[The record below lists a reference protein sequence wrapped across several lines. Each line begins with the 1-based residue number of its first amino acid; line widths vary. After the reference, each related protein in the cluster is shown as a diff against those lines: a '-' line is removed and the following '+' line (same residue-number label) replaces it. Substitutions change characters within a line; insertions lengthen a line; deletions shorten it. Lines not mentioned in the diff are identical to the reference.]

1 MAKIAKPAKAAVK
14 KAAKKVVKKAVKKL
28 VKKAAKP
35 VAKKPAG
42 KKKEITLKYSDKSAG
57 QPELVP
63 IFEEIKNMLL
73 PYENGTLKIHGGTD
87 GKVMLISHK
96 PVEIAG
102 RPREELWFAS
112 ALIQKGYV
120 GLYYMPVYMN
130 DPVKRQLFPEL
141 MKCLKGKACF
151 HIKQNNDQL
160 FEQIAS
166 AIQIGYDAYLQ
177 KGWLE

>member
-1 MAKIAKPAKAAVK
+1 MAKIAKPANAAVK

-73 PYENGTLKIHGGTD
+73 PYEKGTLKIHGGTD

-151 HIKQNNDQL
+151 HIKKADPVIYK
-160 FEQIAS
+160 QIKEALK
-166 AIQIGYDAYLQ
+166 IGFADYRSR
-177 KGWLE
+177 GWI

>member
-1 MAKIAKPAKAAVK
+1 MAKIAKPAKATVK
-14 KAAKKVVKKAVKKL
+14 KAAKKLVKKAVKKL

-35 VAKKPAG
+35 VAKKAAV
-42 KKKEITLKYSDKSAG
+42 KKKEIKLKYSDKSAG

-73 PYENGTLKIHGGTD
+73 PYEKGTLQIHGGTD

-96 PVEIAG
+96 PVVIAG

-151 HIKQNNDQL
+151 HIKKADPIVYK
-160 FEQIAS
+160 QIKEALK
-166 AIQIGYDAYLQ
+166 IGFADYRSR
-177 KGWLE
+177 GWI